1 MHMKRGTLPLNAL
14 RAFEATAR
22 LGRMTDAAEALG
34 VTYSAV
40 SRQIRGLE
48 VQLGVAL
55 FEGPRN
61 RLRPS
66 GAALQLLGPLTAAF
80 DGIEEAVNRVIQD
93 RRSVIDVSCSG
104 TLMMRWLIPRLLGF
118 QRAHPEIEVRLTA
131 NDGPVEF
138 RRQRLDAAIRVGRP
152 PWELP
157 TAITLFEEQVG
168 PVATPALVAAVAAP
182 ADLAALPRLHT
193 RTRRD
198 AWTHWGEAVG
208 LALPGGGQEY
218 EHFYFM
224 LEAATAG
231 LGVAIAPRVL
241 VRDDLASGRLAAP
254 LGFIDSGLAYVLLL
268 PEDAR
273 PEARVFGTWLR
284 DTAAAPSLPLA
295 RATI

>member
-1 MHMKRGTLPLNAL
+1 MKRGALPLNAL

-22 LGRMTDAAEALG
+22 LGRMTDAADALG

-48 VQLGVAL
+48 AQLGVAL

-61 RLRPS
+61 RLKPS
-66 GAALQLLGPLTAAF
+66 RAALALLDPLTEAF

-93 RRSVIDVSCSG
+93 RRSTIDVSCSG

-138 RRQRLDAAIRVGRP
+138 HRQRLDAAIRVGRP

-157 TAITLFEEQVG
+157 SAITLFEEQVG
-168 PVATPALVAAVAAP
+168 PVARPDLVRAVVGP
-182 ADLAALPRLHT
+182 ADLTDLPRLHT
-193 RTRRD
+193 RTRLS
-198 AWTHWGEAVG
+198 AWPDWSAAAG
-208 LALPGGGQEY
+208 LSLPPGGQEY

-241 VRDDLASGRLAAP
+241 VQDDLDSGRLAAP
-254 LGFIDSGLAYVLLL
+254 FGFVDSGLAYVLLL
-268 PEDAR
+268 PLDAR

-284 DTAAAPSLPLA
+284 DAAGAVSLPVA
-295 RATI
+295 GAAI